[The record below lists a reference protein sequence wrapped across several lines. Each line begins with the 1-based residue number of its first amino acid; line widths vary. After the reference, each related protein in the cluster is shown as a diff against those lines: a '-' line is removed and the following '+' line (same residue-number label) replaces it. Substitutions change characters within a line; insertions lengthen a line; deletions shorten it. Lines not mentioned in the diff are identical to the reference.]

1 MAQKNNKPC
10 RDESI
15 HAFSARLWCGDIEKE
30 AIIALQ
36 VEKYGFRD
44 SRPMNCRDRQVRNDP
59 PTPFGLCRAGN
70 PQINDRAKYLDSRL
84 RGNDKKKKPC
94 HK

>member
-1 MAQKNNKPC
+1 MTLRRAALAQGRPF
-10 RDESI
+10 DGST
-15 HAFSARLWCGDIEKE
+15 SSP
-30 AIIALQ
+30 Q
-36 VEKYGFRD
+36 VAQ
-44 SRPMNCRDRQVRNDP
+44 DRQGENDP